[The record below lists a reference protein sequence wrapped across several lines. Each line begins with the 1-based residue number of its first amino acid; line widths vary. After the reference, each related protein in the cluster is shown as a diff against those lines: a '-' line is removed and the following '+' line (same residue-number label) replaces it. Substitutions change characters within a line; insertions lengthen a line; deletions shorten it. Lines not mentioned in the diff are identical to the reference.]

1 MQGLRAVTL
10 VPSANPVA
18 VGSNVT
24 LSLNESVPI
33 TVGLW
38 LFGSSTLIMWYNE
51 DILTGSSHQE
61 GIDFDINTYQLT
73 LTSVTLKRSGLYAL
87 DALKP
92 NKTNIEFLLEVQEPV
107 SNISTTVSGTSLVE
121 FNDSVSFTCSANGTP
136 MWFSWKNGSSTVIN
150 EGRVQLGNNGRSLVI
165 SGVTQYDSGPFSCM
179 VANNISSQQNGP
191 RDPTISPDKSTYTSG
206 SSITLTCS
214 AASNPVAS
222 FYWKFNGTLLN
233 VNGPVFEL
241 TNTFQNLSGQYTC
254 IAQNMVTLRYAAVTK
269 VIQVIDPVSAVAVN
283 SSGNLVEDMPFN
295 LTCNAVGPVD
305 SIQWLK
311 DGVHLD
317 PIHGITFS
325 SDNTTLYFSHLIQSD
340 DGLYQCTASN
350 AVSSMTSKAY
360 TLLVNYGPINTTASG
375 FGSTAVGANVADGPI
390 LATAPVSQ
398 NQSGAYTCMAFNSVT
413 AKSNNGSVMLTV
425 LGNVDYIQWMKNG
438 AVVFPNDEITFSID
452 NLTLSFNNLSIDD
465 DGLYQ
470 CEAINPVSNMT
481 SAAYNLMVNYGPWNT
496 VIHGPNMT
504 QTGSTVTLNCTADS
518 YPESL
523 YSWYYNNSWVG
534 QGAVYVTK
542 AFSLSGNKIYTCLAF
557 NNITGLNSSSAL
569 ALNVIGNV
577 HHIQWMKNGTV
588 VLPHDEITFS
598 IDNLTLSFN
607 NLSLDD
613 DGLYQCE
620 AINPVSNMTSAAYN
634 LMVNYGPWNTVIHG
648 PNMTQTGSTVTLNCT
663 ADSYPESLYSWY
675 YNNSWVGQGAVY
687 ITKAFSLSGSKIY
700 TCLAFNNITGLNS
713 SSALALTVIEAIV
726 TVNLTASPLI
736 PLAYQSMMLTCN
748 VKGPFNNLRWL
759 RNNQTFQPSN
769 GVTFSADNTTLS
781 FSSLKTADDGRYQ
794 CVATNALQEYTSQPY
809 DLLVIFGPQSVQV
822 IVHPGIPPVL
832 TCLALS
838 QPPAVY
844 NWILNSNTIVGNQSS
859 IEIPINSILGSNY
872 TCVAKNPLTGVTI
885 YTSQVINNPNA
896 AGIVKAS
903 VALTTLLVLL
913 LPVLEE
919 YF

>member
-534 QGAVYVTK
+534 QGAVY
-542 AFSLSGNKIYTCLAF
+542 
-557 NNITGLNSSSAL
+557 
-569 ALNVIGNV
+569 
-577 HHIQWMKNGTV
+577 
-588 VLPHDEITFS
+588 
-598 IDNLTLSFN
+598 
-607 NLSLDD
+607 
-613 DGLYQCE
+613 
-620 AINPVSNMTSAAYN
+620 
-634 LMVNYGPWNTVIHG
+634 
-648 PNMTQTGSTVTLNCT
+648 
-663 ADSYPESLYSWY
+663 
-675 YNNSWVGQGAVY
+675 

>member
-425 LGNVDYIQWMKNG
+425 LGNV
-438 AVVFPNDEITFSID
+438 
-452 NLTLSFNNLSIDD
+452 
-465 DGLYQ
+465 
-470 CEAINPVSNMT
+470 
-481 SAAYNLMVNYGPWNT
+481 
-496 VIHGPNMT
+496 
-504 QTGSTVTLNCTADS
+504 
-518 YPESL
+518 
-523 YSWYYNNSWVG
+523 
-534 QGAVYVTK
+534 
-542 AFSLSGNKIYTCLAF
+542 
-557 NNITGLNSSSAL
+557 
-569 ALNVIGNV
+569 